1 MIGADHRRR
10 QAPFGTLLIAL
21 VLFIVL
27 IPIMGSSTLG
37 IPTLR
42 VGFSGI
48 LIAGLW
54 VANDANEGRKVLTV
68 AAVLVLFNLC
78 AQWFARLILD
88 EALDKALLKSA
99 LSAIYLGVLAITLM
113 RTLIRERS
121 PSSDTLVG
129 GINVYLLMALM
140 FAELHIVTECLT
152 PGSYQQGG
160 VSLVELGSAAATC
173 LHTPFVYFSFV
184 TITTLGYGDVIP
196 VTPSAQFLCAAEAVA
211 GQLYVAILI
220 GGLVALWISNRGA
233 GQQEPGPVTPR
244 GTSPDA

>member
-27 IPIMGSSTLG
+27 IPIMGGSALG

-42 VGFSGI
+42 VGFTGI

-54 VANDANEGRKVLTV
+54 VANDANEGRKVLAV
-68 AAVLVLFNLC
+68 AGVLVLFNLC
-78 AQWFARLILD
+78 AQWFARWILD

-99 LSAIYLGVLAITLM
+99 LSAVYLGVLAITLM

-140 FAELHIVTECLT
+140 FAELHIVTECLA
-152 PGSYQQGG
+152 PGSYQEGG
-160 VSLVELGSAAATC
+160 MSLVERGGAAAAC

-184 TITTLGYGDVIP
+184 TITTLGYGDVTP
-196 VTPSAQFLCAAEAVA
+196 VTPGAQFLCAAEAVV

-220 GGLVALWISNRGA
+220 GGLVALWISNRTVELDRAEPRDPA
-233 GQQEPGPVTPR
+233 GD
-244 GTSPDA
+244 S